1 MTTLL
6 AVIAFAMALG
16 ALWFTSEIARRTDLL
31 GQTAL
36 KPHVAPIEVA
46 LRRAEQQIRDLA
58 RDLENAERNIQTL
71 KQEKDT
77 LEKASA
83 SFRAATTAGLAAEIP
98 VNTLDIL
105 RRSQKFYPSD
115 SFTT

>member
-6 AVIAFAMALG
+6 AIVAFAMALG
-16 ALWFTSEIARRTDLL
+16 ALWFTSEIARRTDIN

-36 KPHVAPIEVA
+36 KPHVAPIESA
-46 LRRAEQQIRDLA
+46 LKRAESQIRDLA
-58 RDLENAERNIQTL
+58 RNLDIAERNIQAL
-71 KQEKDT
+71 KDEKEA
-77 LEKASA
+77 LENASA
-83 SFRAATTAGLAAEIP
+83 SFRAATTTAVAPKTP

-115 SFTT
+115 TFNA